1 MRHILEGGKSG
12 GFSVSHTSGIKYK
25 NGTSHSCQASDLF
38 GGNGWPR
45 LLQHA
50 SEMFVANL
58 ALPFKEEMKWEK
70 KRYQNS
76 VVGEK
81 TKRYTFGR
89 SSTASF
95 ESVREPRR
103 CEEATIWR
111 NWKERAKPNFE
122 FIVFFFFSLFFPL
135 HLPDAARPSA
145 LRATWPHCCSE
156 RALQTTCARS
166 SSAYRPCFRFRKP
179 RLVGRCSHARPR
191 GAHCTGEPGGP
202 RLRTPP
208 WPRRGDQSRRRAIWG
223 PFSHVL
229 V

>member
-1 MRHILEGGKSG
+1 MRHILEGGRSG
-12 GFSVSHTSGIKYK
+12 FFLVSHTSGIKYR
-25 NGTSHSCQASDLF
+25 NGTLHSCQASDLF

-122 FIVFFFFSLFFPL
+122 FKVSFLFSFFPVTL
-135 HLPDAARPSA
+135 TRRCAAICSA
-145 LRATWPHCCSE
+145 RDLA
-156 RALQTTCARS
+156 ALL
-166 SSAYRPCFRFRKP
+166 F
-179 RLVGRCSHARPR
+179 
-191 GAHCTGEPGGP
+191 
-202 RLRTPP
+202 
-208 WPRRGDQSRRRAIWG
+208 
-223 PFSHVL
+223 
-229 V
+229 

>member
-1 MRHILEGGKSG
+1 MRHILEGGRSG
-12 GFSVSHTSGIKYK
+12 FFLVSHTSGIKYR
-25 NGTSHSCQASDLF
+25 NGTLHSCQASDLF
-38 GGNGWPR
+38 GRNGWPR

-50 SEMFVANL
+50 SEIFVANL
-58 ALPFKEEMKWEK
+58 ALPFKEKMKWEK
-70 KRYQNS
+70 KEIRILWL
-76 VVGEK
+76 EK
-81 TKRYTFGR
+81 KRKDIPLDAPRLHR
-89 SSTASF
+89 SNLYANRDA
-95 ESVREPRR
+95 VKKPRSD
-103 CEEATIWR
+103 ATGK
-111 NWKERAKPNFE
+111 KEQSRILSLKFL
-122 FIVFFFFSLFFPL
+122 FFSLFFPL

-166 SSAYRPCFRFRKP
+166 SSAYRPCFRCRKP
-179 RLVGRCSHARPR
+179 RLVGRCSRARPR

>member
-1 MRHILEGGKSG
+1 MASSSSARVGDVRRESRATVQGKDEVGKTEISE
-12 GFSVSHTSGIKYK
+12 Y
-25 NGTSHSCQASDLF
+25 C
-38 GGNGWPR
+38 GWR
-45 LLQHA
+45 
-50 SEMFVANL
+50 
-58 ALPFKEEMKWEK
+58 K
-70 KRYQNS
+70 K
-76 VVGEK
+76 
-81 TKRYTFGR
+81 KRYTFGR

-95 ESVREPRR
+95 ESVREARR

-179 RLVGRCSHARPR
+179 RLVGRCSRARPR
-191 GAHCTGEPGGP
+191 DAHCTGEPGGP